1 LDNIHNNFN
10 KLKDDLFNNT
20 LESRTEENISVNKI
34 LSLKN
39 IDENLKEALILLTN
53 NYTAELQAI
62 RHHQVKSLM
71 SIIDNDIAILNKYK
85 EILIA
90 VDNLKKATKKPVL
103 TFKNVLRTLGVVMGM
118 TLFLTVLYHY
128 EPVAVSKAITA
139 VKDFLGFGTMLF
151 KKLI

>member
-1 LDNIHNNFN
+1 MDNIHNNFN

-85 EILIA
+85 EVLAA
-90 VDNLKKATKKPVL
+90 VDSLKKSTEEPVL

-118 TLFLTVLYHY
+118 TLFLTLLYHF
-128 EPVAVSKAITA
+128 EPVAISKAIAA
-139 VKDFLGFGTMLF
+139 VKDIIEFGTTTF
-151 KKLI
+151 KDLD

>member
-1 LDNIHNNFN
+1 MDNIHNNLK

-20 LESRTEENISVNKI
+20 LGSRTEENISVTKL

-39 IDENLKEALILLTN
+39 VDEHLKEALILLTN

-85 EILIA
+85 EVLAA
-90 VDNLKKATKKPVL
+90 VDSLKKSTEEPVL

-118 TLFLTVLYHY
+118 TLFLTLLYHF
-128 EPVAVSKAITA
+128 EPVAISKAIAA
-139 VKDFLGFGTMLF
+139 VKDIIEFGTTTF
-151 KKLI
+151 KDLD